1 MSGMRHDR
9 SSPEQLARVGVSSE
23 AVTDQHR
30 RAARSGRRRASTAVG
45 WLPIMSGVAVAGY
58 GLSRRSKGGLLLAS
72 VAGGAVTYGIGRR
85 RAHGAPDGEQSIRVE
100 KVITINKPV
109 EDVYRAWSN
118 VTDLPRMLSHLQSVT
133 DLGQGKS
140 HWVAKAPLGK
150 TVEWDAETMV
160 DQKNRVISW
169 RSIGETPVQN
179 VGAVRFQEAPNSR
192 GTELRVR
199 IEYNA
204 PLGAVGSTVAKL
216 FGEEPGQQVEDDLRR
231 FKQTLETGE
240 VATTEGQSRA
250 GSPSSRMDAG
260 MDKVRQFTDAAAS
273 VVGNR

>member
-1 MSGMRHDR
+1 MSEMRHDGT
-9 SSPEQLARVGVSSE
+9 SPERLARVGVSSD
-23 AVTDQHR
+23 AVTDQHQ
-30 RAARSGRRRASTAVG
+30 RAVRSGRHRASTTIR
-45 WLPIMSGVAVAGY
+45 WLPIISGIAVAGY
-58 GLSRRSKGGLLLAS
+58 GLSRRSKSGLLLAS

-85 RAHGAPDGEQSIRVE
+85 RAHDAPDGEHSIRIE

-109 EDVYRAWSN
+109 EEVYRAWSK
-118 VTDLPRMLSHLQSVT
+118 VTDLPRILSHLQSVT

-140 HWVAKAPLGK
+140 HWVANAPLGK

-160 DQKNRVISW
+160 DQENRVISW
-169 RSIGETPVQN
+169 RSTGETAVQN
-179 VGAVRFQEAPNSR
+179 VGAVRFQEAPNGR

-199 IEYNA
+199 IEYNV
-204 PLGAVGSTVAKL
+204 PFGTVGSAVAKL

-231 FKQTLETGE
+231 FKQMLETGE

-260 MDKVRQFTDAAAS
+260 MDKVRQFADAAAS